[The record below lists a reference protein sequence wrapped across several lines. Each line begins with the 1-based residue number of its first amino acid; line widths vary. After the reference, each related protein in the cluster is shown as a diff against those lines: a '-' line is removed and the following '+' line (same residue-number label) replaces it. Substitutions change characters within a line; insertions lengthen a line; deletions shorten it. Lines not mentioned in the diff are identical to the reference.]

1 MGDKGQSQRGV
12 FRMKSWNSE
21 TNRLWYEKTMEEA
34 FEHGLTG
41 YELKLSH
48 QNLSNPSLITKSKR
62 IYRMVLLAFF
72 LGRLRQIRW
81 MDEGLDMVS
90 PADVKR

>member
-1 MGDKGQSQRGV
+1 
-12 FRMKSWNSE
+12 MKSWNSK
-21 TNRLWYEKTMEEA
+21 TNQWWYEKTMDEA
-34 FEHGLTG
+34 LEHGFMG
-41 YELKLSH
+41 SELKLSY

-81 MDEGLDMVS
+81 MGQL
-90 PADVKR
+90 PAC

>member
-1 MGDKGQSQRGV
+1 
-12 FRMKSWNSE
+12 
-21 TNRLWYEKTMEEA
+21 MEEA

-41 YELKLSH
+41 SELKFSH

-81 MDEGLDMVS
+81 MDEGLDMTRQSEVNNGRT
-90 PADVKR
+90 DN

>member
-1 MGDKGQSQRGV
+1 
-12 FRMKSWNSE
+12 MKSWNSE
-21 TNRLWYEKTMEEA
+21 SNQWWYEKTMEEA

-41 YELKLSH
+41 SELKLSH

-90 PADVKR
+90 QSEVKNGEKN

>member
-1 MGDKGQSQRGV
+1 
-12 FRMKSWNSE
+12 
-21 TNRLWYEKTMEEA
+21 MEEA

-41 YELKLSH
+41 SELKLSR

-90 PADVKR
+90 QSEVEK